1 VQFQV
6 MAVAVQPQS
15 ILFREEV
22 VLVTGKFRVAMDL
35 PVLSPVAAV
44 AVAVAPVS
52 VVILVEVLA
61 VRAMSS
67 LNSKKYNLV

>member
-1 VQFQV
+1 
-6 MAVAVQPQS
+6 MAVVVQPQS

-44 AVAVAPVS
+44 AVLAVT
-52 VVILVEVLA
+52 ILTRQGGEVLA

-67 LNSKKYNLV
+67 SNYKKYNLV